1 MHFESIPR
9 GSIAA
14 QLTAA
19 DMLAR
24 LQDYPNAPIELH
36 QAVTVL
42 GHHLVDSQSRIE
54 QRELIRC
61 SNLVARL
68 YLG

>member
-1 MHFESIPR
+1 MLFESIPR

-24 LQDYPNAPIELH
+24 LQDHPNASIELH
-36 QAVTVL
+36 QAVTVI
-42 GHHLVDSQSRIE
+42 GNYIVDPAVEIQSNDLVRYIAVVD
-54 QRELIRC
+54 C
-61 SNLVARL
+61 L

>member
-1 MHFESIPR
+1 MLFEAIPR

-14 QLTAA
+14 QLTEA

-24 LQDYPNAPIELH
+24 LQDYPNASIDLY
-36 QAVTVL
+36 QAVAVL
-42 GHHLVDSQSRIE
+42 GHHLIDSQSRIA
-54 QRELIRC
+54 QSELIRC
-61 SNLVARL
+61 SNLVVQL

>member
-1 MHFESIPR
+1 MLFESIPR

-24 LQDYPNAPIELH
+24 LQDHPNASIELH
-36 QAVTVL
+36 QAVTVI
-42 GHHLVDSQSRIE
+42 GNYIVDPAFELSDSEIKANIE
-54 QRELIRC
+54 F
-61 SNLVARL
+61 VAQL
-68 YLG
+68 YS

>member
-1 MHFESIPR
+1 MLFESIPR

-24 LQDYPNAPIELH
+24 LQDHPNAPIDLY
-36 QAVTVL
+36 QAVAAI
-42 GHHLVDSQSRIE
+42 GKYIVDPAVELSDSDKSRSAK
-54 QRELIRC
+54 LI
-61 SNLVARL
+61 AQL
-68 YLG
+68 YLR

>member
-1 MHFESIPR
+1 MLFESIPR

-24 LQDYPNAPIELH
+24 LQDHPNASIELH
-36 QAVTVL
+36 QAVTVI
-42 GHHLVDSQSRIE
+42 GNYIVDPSVKLSDVDKSRSVK
-54 QRELIRC
+54 LI
-61 SNLVARL
+61 AQL
-68 YLG
+68 YLR

>member
-1 MHFESIPR
+1 MLFESIPR

-24 LQDYPNAPIELH
+24 LQDHPNASIELH
-36 QAVTVL
+36 QAVTVI
-42 GHHLVDSQSRIE
+42 GNYIVDPAVELSDSEIKANIE
-54 QRELIRC
+54 F
-61 SNLVARL
+61 VAQL
-68 YLG
+68 YS